1 MAEYKDNLLGEA
13 NSFLE
18 VLEQVSRLAPL
29 NKPVLIIGE
38 RGTGKELIANRLHF
52 LSGRWDGPFIS
63 LNCAALNENLLDTE
77 LFGHEAGAFT
87 GAQKRH
93 PGRFER
99 ADGGTL
105 FLDELATAPM
115 LVQEKLLRV
124 IEYGELERVG
134 GSQPL
139 QVNVRL
145 VCATNADLP
154 AMVAEDK
161 FRADLLDRLAFDVV
175 QLPPLRER
183 RSDIMLLADQ
193 FAIQMCRELGLPLF
207 PGFSERA
214 TGTLLGYHWP
224 GNIRELKN
232 VVERSVY
239 RHGSSETELD
249 NIILDPFR
257 REEKQLPAPATRQQA
272 PALPLDLRHFQHQQ
286 EQQLLEQSLKEAKY
300 NQKRAAELL
309 GLTYHQLRALLKNI
323 KCADIISTYPQ
334 TFLRSRRKCDTL
346 CRSNL
351 KTLKTMRL
359 VLSSLFALGLF
370 SNLAFAAPDRAVPP
384 DIRDSGFVYC
394 VSGQVDIFNPQK
406 AGSGLIVDTLAAQL
420 YDRLLDVD
428 PYTYRLVPELAE
440 SWEVLDN
447 GATYRF
453 RLRDDVAF
461 QHTPWFTPTRKLNAD
476 DVVFTFQRIFN
487 RNHPW
492 HNVNGGNFPY
502 FDSLQ
507 FADSVKSVRK
517 LDNRTVEF
525 RLNRPDASFLW
536 HLATHYASV
545 MSAEYADQL
554 TKKDRQERLDREP
567 VGTGPFQ
574 LAEYRAG
581 QYIRLQRHDRFWR
594 GKPLMPQVI
603 VDLGSGGTGR
613 LSKLLTGE
621 CDVLAW
627 PAASQL
633 TILRDDPRLRLT
645 LRPGMNIAYLA
656 FNTDKPPLNNP
667 AVRHALALAINNQRL
682 MQSIY
687 YGTAETAASILPRAS
702 WAYDGEAKIT
712 EYNPAKAR
720 EQLKALGAENLT
732 LQLWVPTSS
741 QAWNPSPL
749 KTAEL
754 LQADMAQVGVKVII
768 VPVEGR
774 FQEARLMDMNHD
786 LTLAGWSTDSNDPD
800 SFFRPLLS
808 CAAINSQTNYAH
820 WCNREFD
827 AVLQKAL
834 ASQQLASRIEAYDEA
849 QNILARELP
858 VLPLASSL
866 RLQAYRY
873 DIKGLV
879 LSPFGNASFA
889 GVTRE
894 KEQEVKKP

>member
-1 MAEYKDNLLGEA
+1 
-13 NSFLE
+13 
-18 VLEQVSRLAPL
+18 
-29 NKPVLIIGE
+29 
-38 RGTGKELIANRLHF
+38 
-52 LSGRWDGPFIS
+52 
-63 LNCAALNENLLDTE
+63 
-77 LFGHEAGAFT
+77 
-87 GAQKRH
+87 
-93 PGRFER
+93 
-99 ADGGTL
+99 
-105 FLDELATAPM
+105 
-115 LVQEKLLRV
+115 
-124 IEYGELERVG
+124 
-134 GSQPL
+134 
-139 QVNVRL
+139 
-145 VCATNADLP
+145 
-154 AMVAEDK
+154 
-161 FRADLLDRLAFDVV
+161 
-175 QLPPLRER
+175 
-183 RSDIMLLADQ
+183 
-193 FAIQMCRELGLPLF
+193 
-207 PGFSERA
+207 
-214 TGTLLGYHWP
+214 
-224 GNIRELKN
+224 
-232 VVERSVY
+232 
-239 RHGSSETELD
+239 
-249 NIILDPFR
+249 
-257 REEKQLPAPATRQQA
+257 
-272 PALPLDLRHFQHQQ
+272 
-286 EQQLLEQSLKEAKY
+286 
-300 NQKRAAELL
+300 
-309 GLTYHQLRALLKNI
+309 
-323 KCADIISTYPQ
+323 
-334 TFLRSRRKCDTL
+334 
-346 CRSNL
+346 
-351 KTLKTMRL
+351 MRL
-359 VLSSLFALGLF
+359 VFSSLIALGLL
-370 SNLAFAAPDRAVPP
+370 SSQAFAAPTPADRA

-394 VSGQVDIFNPQK
+394 VSGQVNTFNPQK
-406 AGSGLIVDTLAAQL
+406 ASSGLIVDTLAAQL

-453 RLRDDVAF
+453 RLRDDVNF
-461 QHTPWFTPTRKLNAD
+461 QTTPWFKPTRKLNAD

-487 RNHPW
+487 RDHAW
-492 HNVNGGNFPY
+492 HYVNGGSFPY

-507 FADSVKSVRK
+507 FADTVKNVRK

-525 RLNRPDASFLW
+525 TLARPDASFLW

-545 MSAEYADQL
+545 MSSEYATQL
-554 TKKDRQERLDREP
+554 TLQDKQELMDRQP

-574 LAEYRAG
+574 MAEYRAG
-581 QYIRLQRHDRFWR
+581 QYVRLQRHEKFWR
-594 GKPLMPQVI
+594 GKPLMPQVV

-656 FNTDKPPLNNP
+656 FNTNKPPLNNP

-702 WAYDGEAKIT
+702 WAYDSEAKIT
-712 EYNPAKAR
+712 EYNPDKSR

-754 LQADMAQVGVKVII
+754 LQADLAQVGVKVVII
-768 VPVEGR
+768 PVEGR

-786 LTLAGWSTDSNDPD
+786 LTLAGWATDSNDPD

-808 CAAINSQTNYAH
+808 CAAIDSQTNYAH
-820 WCNREFD
+820 WCHREFD
-827 AVLQKAL
+827 DILRKAL
-834 ASQQLASRIEAYDEA
+834 STQQLAARIDAYDEA
-849 QNILARELP
+849 QVILAKELP

-889 GVTRE
+889 GVSRE
-894 KEQEVKKP
+894 PQEEVKKP

>member
-1 MAEYKDNLLGEA
+1 
-13 NSFLE
+13 
-18 VLEQVSRLAPL
+18 
-29 NKPVLIIGE
+29 
-38 RGTGKELIANRLHF
+38 
-52 LSGRWDGPFIS
+52 
-63 LNCAALNENLLDTE
+63 
-77 LFGHEAGAFT
+77 
-87 GAQKRH
+87 
-93 PGRFER
+93 
-99 ADGGTL
+99 
-105 FLDELATAPM
+105 
-115 LVQEKLLRV
+115 
-124 IEYGELERVG
+124 
-134 GSQPL
+134 
-139 QVNVRL
+139 
-145 VCATNADLP
+145 
-154 AMVAEDK
+154 
-161 FRADLLDRLAFDVV
+161 
-175 QLPPLRER
+175 
-183 RSDIMLLADQ
+183 
-193 FAIQMCRELGLPLF
+193 
-207 PGFSERA
+207 
-214 TGTLLGYHWP
+214 
-224 GNIRELKN
+224 
-232 VVERSVY
+232 
-239 RHGSSETELD
+239 
-249 NIILDPFR
+249 
-257 REEKQLPAPATRQQA
+257 
-272 PALPLDLRHFQHQQ
+272 
-286 EQQLLEQSLKEAKY
+286 
-300 NQKRAAELL
+300 
-309 GLTYHQLRALLKNI
+309 
-323 KCADIISTYPQ
+323 
-334 TFLRSRRKCDTL
+334 
-346 CRSNL
+346 
-351 KTLKTMRL
+351 MRL
-359 VLSSLFALGLF
+359 VFSSLIALGLL
-370 SNLAFAAPDRAVPP
+370 SSQAFAAPEQADRA

-394 VSGQVDIFNPQK
+394 VSGQVNTFNPQK
-406 AGSGLIVDTLAAQL
+406 ASSGLIVDTLAAQL

-440 SWEVLDN
+440 SWEVLDS

-453 RLRDDVAF
+453 RLRDDVSF
-461 QHTPWFTPTRKLNAD
+461 QTTPWFKPTRKLNAD

-492 HNVNGGNFPY
+492 HYVNGGDFPY

-507 FADSVKSVRK
+507 FADTVKNVRK

-525 RLNRPDASFLW
+525 TLARPDASFLW

-545 MSAEYADQL
+545 MSSEYATQL
-554 TKKDRQERLDREP
+554 TLQDKMELMDRQP

-574 LAEYRAG
+574 VEEYRAG
-581 QYIRLQRHDRFWR
+581 QYVRLARHEKFWR
-594 GKPLMPQVI
+594 GTPLMPQVV

-656 FNTDKPPLNNP
+656 FNTNKPPLNNP

-702 WAYDGEAKIT
+702 WAYDSEAKIT
-712 EYNPAKAR
+712 EYNPDKSR

-754 LQADMAQVGVKVII
+754 LQADLAQVGVKVVII
-768 VPVEGR
+768 PVEGR

-786 LTLAGWSTDSNDPD
+786 LTLAGWATDSNDPD

-808 CAAINSQTNYAH
+808 CAAIDSQTNYAH

-827 AVLQKAL
+827 DILRKAL
-834 ASQQLASRIEAYDEA
+834 STQQLASRIDAYDEA
-849 QNILARELP
+849 QIILAKELP

-889 GVTRE
+889 GVSRVNQE
-894 KEQEVKKP
+894 EVKKP

>member
-1 MAEYKDNLLGEA
+1 
-13 NSFLE
+13 
-18 VLEQVSRLAPL
+18 
-29 NKPVLIIGE
+29 
-38 RGTGKELIANRLHF
+38 
-52 LSGRWDGPFIS
+52 
-63 LNCAALNENLLDTE
+63 
-77 LFGHEAGAFT
+77 
-87 GAQKRH
+87 
-93 PGRFER
+93 
-99 ADGGTL
+99 
-105 FLDELATAPM
+105 
-115 LVQEKLLRV
+115 
-124 IEYGELERVG
+124 
-134 GSQPL
+134 
-139 QVNVRL
+139 
-145 VCATNADLP
+145 
-154 AMVAEDK
+154 
-161 FRADLLDRLAFDVV
+161 
-175 QLPPLRER
+175 
-183 RSDIMLLADQ
+183 
-193 FAIQMCRELGLPLF
+193 
-207 PGFSERA
+207 
-214 TGTLLGYHWP
+214 
-224 GNIRELKN
+224 
-232 VVERSVY
+232 
-239 RHGSSETELD
+239 
-249 NIILDPFR
+249 
-257 REEKQLPAPATRQQA
+257 
-272 PALPLDLRHFQHQQ
+272 
-286 EQQLLEQSLKEAKY
+286 
-300 NQKRAAELL
+300 
-309 GLTYHQLRALLKNI
+309 
-323 KCADIISTYPQ
+323 
-334 TFLRSRRKCDTL
+334 
-346 CRSNL
+346 
-351 KTLKTMRL
+351 MRL
-359 VLSSLFALGLF
+359 VFSSLIALGLL
-370 SNLAFAAPDRAVPP
+370 SSQALAAPTPADRA

-394 VSGQVDIFNPQK
+394 VSGQVNTFNPQK
-406 AGSGLIVDTLAAQL
+406 ASSGLIVDTLAAQL

-453 RLRDDVAF
+453 RLRDDVNF
-461 QHTPWFTPTRKLNAD
+461 QTTPWFKPTRKLNAD

-487 RNHPW
+487 RDHAW
-492 HNVNGGNFPY
+492 HYVNGGSFPY

-507 FADSVKSVRK
+507 FADTVKNVRK

-525 RLNRPDASFLW
+525 TLARPDASFLW

-545 MSAEYADQL
+545 MSSEYATQL
-554 TKKDRQERLDREP
+554 TLQDKQELMDRQP

-574 LAEYRAG
+574 IAEYRAG
-581 QYIRLQRHDRFWR
+581 QYVRLQRHEKFWR
-594 GKPLMPQVI
+594 GKPLMPQVV

-656 FNTDKPPLNNP
+656 FNTNKPPLNNP

-702 WAYDGEAKIT
+702 WAYDSEAKIT
-712 EYNPAKAR
+712 EYNPDKSR

-754 LQADMAQVGVKVII
+754 LQADLAQVGVKVVII
-768 VPVEGR
+768 PVEGR

-786 LTLAGWSTDSNDPD
+786 LTLAGWATDSNDPD

-808 CAAINSQTNYAH
+808 CAAIDSQTNYAH
-820 WCNREFD
+820 WCHREFD
-827 AVLQKAL
+827 DILRKAL
-834 ASQQLASRIEAYDEA
+834 STQQLAARIDAYDEA
-849 QNILARELP
+849 QVILAKELP

-889 GVTRE
+889 GVSRE
-894 KEQEVKKP
+894 EQEEVKKP

>member
-1 MAEYKDNLLGEA
+1 
-13 NSFLE
+13 
-18 VLEQVSRLAPL
+18 
-29 NKPVLIIGE
+29 
-38 RGTGKELIANRLHF
+38 
-52 LSGRWDGPFIS
+52 
-63 LNCAALNENLLDTE
+63 
-77 LFGHEAGAFT
+77 
-87 GAQKRH
+87 
-93 PGRFER
+93 
-99 ADGGTL
+99 
-105 FLDELATAPM
+105 
-115 LVQEKLLRV
+115 
-124 IEYGELERVG
+124 
-134 GSQPL
+134 
-139 QVNVRL
+139 
-145 VCATNADLP
+145 
-154 AMVAEDK
+154 
-161 FRADLLDRLAFDVV
+161 
-175 QLPPLRER
+175 
-183 RSDIMLLADQ
+183 
-193 FAIQMCRELGLPLF
+193 
-207 PGFSERA
+207 
-214 TGTLLGYHWP
+214 
-224 GNIRELKN
+224 
-232 VVERSVY
+232 
-239 RHGSSETELD
+239 
-249 NIILDPFR
+249 
-257 REEKQLPAPATRQQA
+257 
-272 PALPLDLRHFQHQQ
+272 
-286 EQQLLEQSLKEAKY
+286 
-300 NQKRAAELL
+300 
-309 GLTYHQLRALLKNI
+309 
-323 KCADIISTYPQ
+323 
-334 TFLRSRRKCDTL
+334 
-346 CRSNL
+346 
-351 KTLKTMRL
+351 MRL
-359 VLSSLFALGLF
+359 VFSSLIALGLL
-370 SNLAFAAPDRAVPP
+370 SSQAFAAPTPAERA

-394 VSGQVDIFNPQK
+394 VSGQVNTFNPQK
-406 AGSGLIVDTLAAQL
+406 ASSGLIVDTLAAQL

-453 RLRDDVAF
+453 RLRDDVNF
-461 QHTPWFTPTRKLNAD
+461 QTTPWFKPTRKLNAD

-487 RNHPW
+487 RDHAW
-492 HNVNGGNFPY
+492 HYVNGGSFPY

-507 FADSVKSVRK
+507 FADTVKNVRK

-525 RLNRPDASFLW
+525 TLARPDASFLW

-545 MSAEYADQL
+545 MSSEYATQL
-554 TKKDRQERLDREP
+554 TLKDKQELMDRQP

-574 LAEYRAG
+574 IAEYRAG
-581 QYIRLQRHDRFWR
+581 QYVRLQRHEKFWR
-594 GKPLMPQVI
+594 GKPLMPQVV

-656 FNTDKPPLNNP
+656 FNTNKPPLNNP

-702 WAYDGEAKIT
+702 WAYDSEAKIT
-712 EYNPAKAR
+712 EYNPDKSR
-720 EQLKALGAENLT
+720 EQLKALGADNLT

-754 LQADMAQVGVKVII
+754 LQADLAQVGVTVVI

-786 LTLAGWSTDSNDPD
+786 LTLAGWATDSNDPD

-808 CAAINSQTNYAH
+808 CAAIDSQTNYAH
-820 WCNREFD
+820 WCHPEFD
-827 AVLQKAL
+827 DVLRKAL
-834 ASQQLASRIEAYDEA
+834 STQQLAARIDAYDEA
-849 QNILARELP
+849 QIILAKELP

-889 GVTRE
+889 GVSRE
-894 KEQEVKKP
+894 QQEEVKKP